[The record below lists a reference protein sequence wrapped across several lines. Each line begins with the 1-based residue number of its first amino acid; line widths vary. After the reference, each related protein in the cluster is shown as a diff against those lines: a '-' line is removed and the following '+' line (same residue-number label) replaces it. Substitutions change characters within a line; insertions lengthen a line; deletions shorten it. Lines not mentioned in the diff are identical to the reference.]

1 MEKKIKDF
9 DNYTINKKGEVFN
22 TVTQKFKKPQQ
33 YKNGYLFVSLYQNGR
48 NKIFLIHRLVAEA
61 FLPNPENKP
70 CVGHWDCIRTNNNVE
85 NLYWCSQKENMNNT
99 ITKKNISKSRQ
110 GYTPSEETKKK
121 MSESASKR
129 VGELNSFYGKKHTDQ
144 FKKESSDRMKKK
156 ISTNL
161 EYKKKMDDARIISHC
176 KLFKPKDQID
186 PITGE
191 IIKTWYDY
199 VEFSK
204 SEYNSK
210 CVRRCCEGERKTYK
224 GFIWKYH
231 QT

>member
-1 MEKKIKDF
+1 M
-9 DNYTINKKGEVFN
+9 
-22 TVTQKFKKPQQ
+22 
-33 YKNGYLFVSLYQNGR
+33 
-48 NKIFLIHRLVAEA
+48 
-61 FLPNPENKP
+61 
-70 CVGHWDCIRTNNNVE
+70 
-85 NLYWCSQKENMNNT
+85 
-99 ITKKNISKSRQ
+99 
-110 GYTPSEETKKK
+110 KKK
-121 MSESASKR
+121 TASKR